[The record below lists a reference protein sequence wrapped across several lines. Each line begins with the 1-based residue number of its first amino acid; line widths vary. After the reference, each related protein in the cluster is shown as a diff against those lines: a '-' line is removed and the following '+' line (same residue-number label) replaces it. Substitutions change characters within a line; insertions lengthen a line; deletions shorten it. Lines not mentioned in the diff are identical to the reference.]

1 MEQTEDI
8 TLVKDILQTVMKAR
22 KTLKMYPQN
31 NPMYVKTL
39 EETYNKFN
47 DFLDDKGEL
56 SLKIGQNSIFYDSEE
71 IYHKAEKEDNLALF
85 FFKDGLRELTFKKGL
100 LQEELE
106 EFLKIITMEFD
117 REELDEDIVTLLW
130 ERDFQNIKHIVDDTV
145 LIDIEGEDYETKAL
159 NDTKQTISDIEGL
172 MKAYDEEFKEE
183 DIKEVPIISFTDKD
197 LKMLMNELENDS
209 INKIEKLSDILFGIL
224 YKSEELGDILEDVL
238 RFLKNTIKFSITQ
251 GDIKAV
257 IQLINRAKGLIEDPT
272 TTDDMKKYMQMLL
285 VYPSNEEIINLLGEV
300 LDSNVKIDDDVF
312 KDFIKLLDKRAILP
326 LVNVLGELK
335 TFRVRAKVID
345 ALIFLGKKDIQ
356 TLATALNDTRWYVVR
371 NIINIIRK
379 IGDKRAIEYM
389 LKNIKHGDIR
399 VRKEVIRGLGE
410 FGVEEA
416 LKPLKDRLDDIDVGV
431 RIEAARAIGNIR
443 SNLAKSTILEKI
455 SDKEFRSRD
464 FEEKKEFY
472 RVLSNWR
479 DDSET
484 FNFLIKILKK
494 GSFLWWAKNYE
505 DRACAAFCLGL
516 MDNKDA
522 LPFLLKQADSGNK
535 LFDEITQAAIKRL
548 EHGS

>member
-8 TLVKDILQTVMKAR
+8 NLVKDILQTVMKAR

-31 NPMYVKTL
+31 NPVYVKTL
-39 EETYNKFN
+39 EETYNKFK
-47 DFLDDKGEL
+47 DFLDDKDEL
-56 SLKIGQNSIFYDSEE
+56 SLKIGQNNIFYDSEE

-106 EFLKIITMEFD
+106 EFLKIIIMDFD
-117 REELDEDIVTLLW
+117 REEIDEDLVTLLW

-172 MKAYDEEFKEE
+172 MKAYDEEFREE

-224 YKSEELGDILEDVL
+224 YKSEELGGILEDVL
-238 RFLKNTIKFSITQ
+238 RFLKNTIKFSISQ

-257 IQLINRAKGLIEDPT
+257 IQLINRAKGLIEDPST
-272 TTDDMKKYMQMLL
+272 TEDMTKYMQMLL
-285 VYPSNEEIINLLGEV
+285 IYPSSEEIINFLGEV
-300 LDSNVKIDDDVF
+300 LDSSVKIDDDVF
-312 KDFIKLLDKRAILP
+312 KEFIKLLDKRAILP

-345 ALIFLGKKDIQ
+345 ALVFLGKKDIK
-356 TLATALNDTRWYVVR
+356 TLAMTLSDTRWYVVR

-379 IGDKRAIEYM
+379 IGDKRAIEYL
-389 LKNIKHGDIR
+389 LKSIRHGDIR

-410 FGVEEA
+410 FGGEEA
-416 LKPLKDRLDDIDVGV
+416 LQPLKERLDDIDAGV
-431 RIEAARAIGNIR
+431 RIEAARAIGNIG
-443 SNLAKSTILEKI
+443 SNLAKNIILEKI
-455 SDKEFRSRD
+455 SDKEFKNRD

-472 RVLSNWR
+472 RVLSKWR
-479 DDSET
+479 DDSKI
-484 FNFLIKILKK
+484 FYFLTKMLKK
-494 GSFLWWAKNYE
+494 GSFLWWAKNQE

-516 MDNKDA
+516 MGNKDA
-522 LPFLLKQADSGNK
+522 LPYLHKQTDSGNK
-535 LFDEITQAAIKRL
+535 ILDELTQTAIKRI
-548 EHGS
+548 ENGS

>member
-8 TLVKDILQTVMKAR
+8 NLVKDILQTVIKAR

-39 EETYNKFN
+39 EETYNKFK
-47 DFLDDKGEL
+47 DFLDDKDEL
-56 SLKIGQNSIFYDSEE
+56 SLKIGQNNIFYDSEE

-106 EFLKIITMEFD
+106 EFLKIIIMDFD
-117 REELDEDIVTLLW
+117 REEIDEDLVTLLW

-159 NDTKQTISDIEGL
+159 NDTKQKISDIEGL
-172 MKAYDEEFKEE
+172 MRAYDEEFREE

-224 YKSEELGDILEDVL
+224 YKSDELGGILEDVL
-238 RFLKNTIKFSITQ
+238 RFLKNTIKFSISQ

-257 IQLINRAKGLIEDPT
+257 IQLINRAKGLIEDPST
-272 TTDDMKKYMQMLL
+272 TEDMTKYMQMLL
-285 VYPSNEEIINLLGEV
+285 VYLSSEEMINLLGEI
-300 LDSNVKIDDDVF
+300 LDSSVKIDDDDF
-312 KDFIKLLDKRAILP
+312 KEFIKLLDKRAILP

-345 ALIFLGKKDIQ
+345 ALIFLGKKDIK
-356 TLATALNDTRWYVVR
+356 TLAMALNDTRWYVVR

-379 IGDKRAIEYM
+379 IRDKRAIEYM
-389 LKNIKHGDIR
+389 LKSIRHEDIR

-410 FGVEEA
+410 FGGEEA
-416 LKPLKDRLDDIDVGV
+416 LQPLKERLDDIDAGV
-431 RIEAARAIGNIR
+431 RIEAARAIGNIG
-443 SNLAKSTILEKI
+443 SNRAKNIILEKI
-455 SDKEFRSRD
+455 SNKEFKNRD

-472 RVLSNWR
+472 RVLSKWR

-484 FNFLIKILKK
+484 FNFLTKMLKK
-494 GSFLWWAKNYE
+494 GSFLWWAKNQE

-516 MDNKDA
+516 MGNKDA
-522 LPFLLKQADSGNK
+522 LPYLHKQADSGNK
-535 LFDEITQAAIKRL
+535 LLDEITQAAIKRI